1 MTNQFVSSG
10 TSVSGVVVAPGDTLD
25 VLYGGLTLNALV
37 SSGGSDIIA
46 GDGLD
51 TTLLA
56 FATEVVSA
64 GGTAIAT
71 SVGALAAQFVYSD
84 GTAIDTIVASGGEAF
99 VLSGGLAYE
108 AEVRAGGYLSISA
121 GGTASA
127 SVLSAGGTQLVMSGG
142 MAQDTFVSGGFDTI
156 SAGGVASA
164 SMIDSGGIE
173 TVLSGGD
180 SIAAGIGSG
189 GYLVVSAG
197 GEASGGTVS
206 SGGYIRVSAGGITRN
221 DVISSGGTEIVLSG
235 GVASGTT
242 IGAFGMQVL
251 SAGGTS
257 IATVVDSGGYEI
269 VSAGGTASGTTIG
282 YGGEAYVLSN
292 GLAQGA
298 IVSSGGYLAVSS
310 GGAALGTTVENGGT
324 EALGNGAVA
333 SGGVISGGGVE
344 TASFGAETI
353 GDTVESGGYLVL
365 SAGGVADDTQVG
377 SGGFLLISSGAAASG
392 AVVSSGGLEV
402 VSAGGLALATMLLSG
417 GGIQLDDLAF
427 ASGGQAVLDADTDT
441 LVVTEGG
448 RSVDVALQGSYDGLY
463 FRLSDAADGATIITA
478 EGTPCYG
485 RGTLIRTD
493 TGDVPVEGLRIGDML
508 VTASGAMRP
517 LRWIGRR
524 SYDRDFAAG
533 KSDILPVMVR
543 AGALAD
549 GVPRRDLFVSPLHA
563 LFLDGHL
570 VAAMLLVNG
579 SSIRQA
585 GAIDT
590 VEYFHLELDEHDILL
605 AENAPAESFIDDG
618 SRGMFHN
625 AGEYTELYPQAVPQP
640 ARYCAPHLEAGEA
653 LEVLRE
659 RLAVRARSA
668 APVAPAGRTPLDGH
682 LDQVDHQMIR
692 GWARE
697 PDGAVARLRILDNGR
712 TIGIVDADLL
722 RPDLV
727 VTGIGDG
734 RHAFEFAVPGGLDP
748 RVRHVIQVQRVLG
761 GAELGSSPVFL
772 DPAADDA
779 DGSGPHVLPVLAD
792 AEVEDGRYG
801 HLDRVERGLIKG
813 WAWNRLEPNHP
824 VAVQVFADGHLLV
837 RVVANAYRHDL
848 AAAGIGS
855 GRHGFEVELPAELS
869 PRSRHVLHVR
879 IENSHRELLGS
890 PVAIE
895 PATAFD
901 GTLEKVVADAVGSL
915 AGAPDRNR
923 VLSFLL
929 SEADRVRQ
937 QMADDDASRVARDR
951 THRER
956 RLQGPHADAS
966 QPMRRALVIDE
977 RTPSA
982 DRDAGS
988 QALLSHMQAL
998 QELGYAVSFA
1008 ATEDV
1013 HTDGPAA
1020 QRLREQGV
1028 TVCGAPVYGSVEDL
1042 LRRQANCFDVVY
1054 LHRIATASA
1063 YMALARRHM
1072 PAARLIYSVADLHH
1086 VRLSRQAKAERR
1098 PELLGLSHRLR
1109 LEECTAAW
1117 QAHAVLTH
1125 SPVEADLLRRAVP
1138 AAAVYEVPWAVAV
1151 DEEAVDA
1158 AGGPDFTSRAGV
1170 AFIGHYGHAPNEDAA
1185 CWLVETIMPLVW
1197 ARDPSIPCLLAG
1209 SDITPRI
1216 HALGRPGVE
1225 ILGHVADL
1233 APLWRRVR
1241 LSAAPLRFGAGI
1253 KGKVLNSLGAG
1264 VPCLMTALAAEGL
1277 TLSAP
1282 LREAL
1287 VADEAEALADRICRL
1302 HADAGLHATA
1312 RAEGL
1317 RLIRRRHGR
1326 ATVRD
1331 ALQTAIDGCRPA
1343 AAAASAA

>member
-1 MTNQFVSSG
+1 MTNQVVSSG
-10 TSVSGVVVAPGDTLD
+10 TSVSGVTVDPGDTLV
-25 VLYGGLTLNALV
+25 VLSGGLALATVV

-46 GDGLD
+46 GHGLD

-56 FATEVVSA
+56 FATEAVSS
-64 GGTAIAT
+64 GGVAIAT
-71 SVGALAAQFVYSD
+71 SVGSLAAQFVYSG
-84 GTAIDTIVASGGEAF
+84 GTALDTIVASGGEAF
-99 VLSGGLAYE
+99 VLSGGLADQ
-108 AEVRAGGYLSISA
+108 AEVQAGGYLSISA
-121 GGTASA
+121 GGIASGTD
-127 SVLSAGGTQLVMSGG
+127 LLAGGTQLVMSGAV
-142 MAQDTFVSGGFDTI
+142 AQGSVVEGGFDTV

-164 SMIDSGGIE
+164 SVIESGGIE
-173 TVLSGGD
+173 TVTSDG
-180 SIAAGIGSG
+180 SSVAASVGSG
-189 GYLVVSAG
+189 GYLIVSAG
-197 GEASGGTVS
+197 GVADGATISNDGFV
-206 SGGYIRVSAGGITRN
+206 RVSAGGIALG
-221 DVISSGGTEIVLSG
+221 DVISAGGTEIVLSG
-235 GVASGTT
+235 GFTSGTT
-242 IGAFGMQVL
+242 ISSSGMQIL
-251 SAGGTS
+251 SAGGASVGT
-257 IATVVDSGGYEI
+257 IVDSGGYQF
-269 VSAGGTASGTTIG
+269 VSAGATATDTTIG

-298 IVSSGGYLAVSS
+298 VISSGGYLAVSS
-310 GGAALGTTVENGGT
+310 GGAALDTVIEDGGT
-324 EALGNGAVA
+324 AALGNGAIA
-333 SGGVISGGGVE
+333 SGGTISSGGVE
-344 TASFGAETI
+344 IVSSGAETI
-353 GDTVESGGYLVL
+353 GDTVGSGGFLVL

-377 SGGFLLISSGAAASG
+377 PGGFLLISAGAAASG
-392 AVVSSGGLEV
+392 AVISSGGLEV
-402 VSAGGLALATMLLSG
+402 VSAGGLALATVLLSG
-417 GGIQLDDLAF
+417 GEIQLDGLAF
-427 ASGGQAVLDADTDT
+427 ASGGQAVLDMDTDT

-448 RSVDVALQGSYDGLY
+448 HTVDVALQGSYDGLY
-463 FRLSDAADGATIITA
+463 FRLSAAADGATIVTA

-485 RGTLIRTD
+485 RGTLIRTS
-493 TGDVPVEGLRIGDML
+493 TGDVPVEQLRIGDML
-508 VTASGAMRP
+508 ATVSGAMRP

-549 GVPRRDLFVSPLHA
+549 GVPRRDLFISPLHA

-570 VAAMLLVNG
+570 VPAMLLVNG

-585 GAIDT
+585 AAIDT
-590 VEYFHLELDEHDILL
+590 IEYFHLELDEHDILL
-605 AENAPAESFIDDG
+605 AEATPAESFVDDG

-625 AGEYTELYPQAVPQP
+625 AGEYATLYPEAVVQP
-640 ARYCAPHLEAGEA
+640 ARYCAPRLEGGEA

-659 RLAVRARSA
+659 RLAIRARSGA
-668 APVAPAGRTPLDGH
+668 STGASAVRKPLHGH
-682 LDQVDHQMIR
+682 LDQADHQMIR

-697 PDGAVARLRILDNGR
+697 PDGQVARLRILDNGR
-712 TIGIVDADLL
+712 TIGIVDAELL
-722 RPDLV
+722 RPDLAE
-727 VTGIGDG
+727 TRIGDG
-734 RHAFEFAVPGGLDP
+734 RHGFEFAVPGGLDP
-748 RVRHVIQVQRVLG
+748 RVRHVIQVQRVLD
-761 GAELGSSPVFL
+761 GAELGASPVFL
-772 DPAADDA
+772 DPAAGDA
-779 DGSGPHVLPVLAD
+779 DGSVPHVLPVLAG
-792 AEVEDGRYG
+792 AAAEDGRYG
-801 HLDRVERGLIKG
+801 HLDKVERGLIKG
-813 WAWNRLEPNHP
+813 WAWNRLDPNHP
-824 VAVQVFADGHLLV
+824 VAVQVFSDGHLLV

-869 PRSRHVLHVR
+869 PRSRHVLHVH

-895 PATAFD
+895 PANAFD
-901 GTLEKVVADAVGSL
+901 GTLEKVVADAVGGL
-915 AGAPDRNR
+915 GAAPERSR

-937 QMADDDASRVARDR
+937 QMADEEAGRGSRDR
-951 THRER
+951 ARRER
-956 RLQGPHADAS
+956 RLQGPQAESAA
-966 QPMRRALVIDE
+966 PMRRALVIDE

-998 QELGYAVSFA
+998 RELGYAVSFA
-1008 ATEDV
+1008 ATEEF
-1013 HTDGPAA
+1013 HTDGRAA
-1020 QRLREQGV
+1020 QALREHGI

-1054 LHRIATASA
+1054 MHRISTASA

-1072 PAARLIYSVADLHH
+1072 PSARLLYSVADLHH
-1086 VRLSRQAKAERR
+1086 LRLSRQAKAERR

-1138 AAAVYEVPWAVAV
+1138 AAAVYEVPWAVGV
-1151 DEEAVDA
+1151 DEASA
-1158 AGGPDFTSRAGV
+1158 PDFASRSGV

-1197 ARDPSIPCLLAG
+1197 ARDPSVPCLLAG

-1225 ILGHVADL
+1225 ILGHVGDL

-1253 KGKVLNSLGAG
+1253 KGKVLNSLAAG
-1264 VPCLMTALAAEGL
+1264 VPCVMTALGAEGL
-1277 TLSAP
+1277 ALSAP
-1282 LREAL
+1282 LRDAV
-1287 VADEAEALADRICRL
+1287 VADEAEAIADRICRL
-1302 HADAGLHATA
+1302 HNDAGLHATA

-1317 RLIRRRHGR
+1317 QLVRRRHGR
-1326 ATVRD
+1326 EIVRD
-1331 ALQTAIDGCRPA
+1331 ALRMAIEGCRPV